1 MNLHNQIAH
10 EYNHLKKDII
20 QKISELVA
28 FPSILD
34 ESADNKNTTH
44 PFGIEIEKCL
54 DHTLSIC
61 KELGFNIFKD
71 TKGYYGYAE
80 IGQGKE
86 MVGILGHLDI
96 VPVADRE
103 NWDNDPF
110 TLTKKDNK
118 LIARGVSD
126 DKGPVVTALYAAK
139 ALMNLGISFNKRVR
153 FIFGTDEE
161 NYWRCINRYIE
172 KEELPTI
179 GFTPDSNFPVI
190 YAEKG
195 LLQVVFKGKGEN
207 ISLKAGGPFNAVPTH
222 IDYFGEN
229 QEELIKSLDKHDF
242 EYKQIKDGIRV
253 IGKTAH
259 SQSTELGINPI
270 PRLAI
275 CLKDIGIHSHTIDF
289 IVNKIGI
296 SPYGEKIFGILEDG
310 PSGKLKFN
318 FAKLDINQ
326 DFSSLGFDIR
336 IPVTLNIDDIVNT
349 LKEFAKNNN
358 FEYSLHDRLN
368 SLYVPKDSFL
378 IKTLCKIYQEE
389 TDFDPTPIA
398 TGGATYSRA
407 MKNVVTF
414 GMVFPD
420 SQKTAHLTNEYIQ
433 IKDIDRAFIIYA
445 KAIFE
450 LSK

>member
-1 MNLHNQIAH
+1 MEFRDQLLKEYTNL
-10 EYNHLKKDII
+10 KPDII

-28 FPSILD
+28 FPSVLD
-34 ESADNKNTTH
+34 ESSGNQNTSH

-54 DHTLSIC
+54 NHALTIC
-61 KELGFNIFKD
+61 KDLGFRTFKD
-71 TKGYYGYAE
+71 PEGYYAYAE
-80 IGQGKE
+80 IGEGSE
-86 MVGILGHLDI
+86 MVAILGHLDV
-96 VPVADRE
+96 VPVEDKE

-110 TLTKKDNK
+110 VLTQKGDQ

-126 DKGPVVTALYAAK
+126 DKGPVITALYAAK
-139 ALMNLGISFNKRVR
+139 ALMNLNIKFNKRIR

-161 NYWRCINRYIE
+161 NYWRCINRYIK

-195 LLQVVFKGKGEN
+195 LLQVIFTGKGEN
-207 ISLKAGGPFNAVPTH
+207 ISLKGGGVFNAVPSF
-222 IDYFGEN
+222 IDYFGEK
-229 QEELIKSLDKHDF
+229 QEELIASLKAHHF
-242 EYKQIKDGIRV
+242 EYQIIDHGIKI

-259 SQSTELGINPI
+259 AQSTELGINPMT
-270 PRLAI
+270 RLAI
-275 CLKDIGIHSHTIDF
+275 CLKEIGIQSHTINF
-289 IVNKIGI
+289 IADKIGV
-296 SPYGEKIFGILEDG
+296 SPYGEGIFGIVEDE

-318 FAKLDINQ
+318 LAKIDIN
-326 DFSSLGFDIR
+326 SESTSLGFDIR
-336 IPVTLNIDDIVNT
+336 IPVTLNMDDVINT
-349 LKEFAKNNN
+349 LQKVAQDNDFI
-358 FEYSLHDRLN
+358 FTQHDKID

-378 IKTLCKIYQEE
+378 IKTLCGIYQEE

-420 SQKTAHLTNEYIQ
+420 SPKTAHLTNEHITIQ
-433 IKDIDRAFIIYA
+433 DIDRAFIIYA
-445 KAIFE
+445 KAILA